1 MWKYIKKYKVLF
13 FISLLALLLVDF
25 SQLLIPRIIGKIYD
39 ALGDKGNSR
48 FFLISGLKIAGLGFS
63 VFAFRFF
70 WRIFL
75 IRMSRKVE
83 RDIRE
88 NLFYRLLTFSQH
100 FFGKWN
106 TGDLMARAIN
116 DINHIQRMF
125 SFGIVSIFDAVVM
138 GLMTLGFMLS
148 YDVKFTLIAVSPLS
162 LLSFIVLYF
171 EKRIHRLSLQV
182 QNRFSRLSTFVQ
194 EDFSGNFVL
203 KSLNREEEEK
213 LRFASVSRD
222 YLEKNVKLGRIQA
235 LLHASITFIIAISN
249 VLVIYVGG
257 KNVINGI
264 TSRGDLIAFLSYLN
278 MMVWPMIA
286 IGFAIN
292 IHQRGRASL
301 ERVEELTGYQ
311 PVITDP
317 PNPFIP
323 EKNPE
328 TISVDIRNL
337 TFSFGKRAPV
347 LENISFSIAPGET
360 VGLIGRIGSG
370 KSTLVKLLSRLLKTE
385 DETIL
390 FNGVDINRYRLNDLR
405 ALISYVPQEPFLF
418 STTIRENVAY
428 YDSSL
433 DDEAIMAAL
442 RKADLAETIAG
453 MPEGLDTS
461 LGERGVNL
469 SGGQKQRMT
478 IARAILKDA
487 PFFIFDDSFSSIDT
501 DTEERILTALVPIF
515 KNKSVLIIAHRIST
529 LRYADRIMVLDEG
542 RIVEEGTHQELLDS
556 RGTYYDIFN
565 RQKLEE
571 KLGRE

>member
-1 MWKYIKKYKVLF
+1 MWKYIKKYKFLF
-13 FISLLALLLVDF
+13 FTSLLALLLVDF

-39 ALGDKGNSR
+39 TLGDKGSFH
-48 FFLISGLKIAGLGFS
+48 FFLVSGLKIAGLGLS

-88 NLFYRLLTFSQH
+88 HLFYRLLSFSQH

-162 LLSFIVLYF
+162 LLSFIVLFF
-171 EKRIHRLSLQV
+171 EKRIHRLSLLV

-213 LRFASVSRD
+213 SRFASVSRD
-222 YLEKNVKLGRIQA
+222 YLDKNVRLGRIQA

-264 TSRGDLIAFLSYLN
+264 TSKGDLIAFLSYLN

-317 PNPFIP
+317 PRPFLP
-323 EKNPE
+323 EKSPE
-328 TISVDIRNL
+328 TLSVEIRDL
-337 TFSFGKRAPV
+337 TFAFGEGAPV
-347 LENISFSIAPGET
+347 LENISLSIAPGET

-390 FNGVDINRYRLNDLR
+390 FNGVDINRYKLNDLR

-433 DDEAIMAAL
+433 DDEAVTEAL
-442 RKADLAETIAG
+442 RKADLSDTIAE
-453 MPEGLDTS
+453 MPAGLDTS

-501 DTEERILTALVPIF
+501 DTEERILTALAPLF
-515 KNKSVLIIAHRIST
+515 ENKSVLIIAHRIST
-529 LRYADRIMVLDEG
+529 LRYADRIIVMDEG

-556 RGTYYDIFN
+556 RGAYYDIFN

>member
-1 MWKYIKKYKVLF
+1 MWKYIKKYKGIF
-13 FISLLALLLVDF
+13 FVSLLSLLLVDF
-25 SQLLIPRIIGKIYD
+25 SQLLIPRIIGRIYD
-39 ALGDKGNSR
+39 TLSEKGSFE
-48 FFLISGLKIAGLGFS
+48 FFFISGLKIAGLGLS

-75 IRMSRKVE
+75 IRMSRKIE

-88 NLFYRLLTFSQH
+88 SLFYKLLTFSQH
-100 FFGKWN
+100 FFGRWN

-138 GLMTLGFMLS
+138 GLMTLGFMVS
-148 YDVKFTLIAVSPLS
+148 YDLKFTLIAISPLT
-162 LLSFIVLYF
+162 LLTFIVLFF
-171 EKRIHRLSLQV
+171 EKRIHRLSVLV

-213 LRFASVSRD
+213 KRFASVNRD
-222 YLEKNVKLGRIQA
+222 YLEKNVQLGRIQA

-249 VLVIYVGG
+249 VIVIYVGG
-257 KNVINGI
+257 KNVIRGV
-264 TSRGDLIAFLSYLN
+264 TTTGDLIAFLSYLN

-311 PVITDP
+311 PIITDP
-317 PNPFIP
+317 PIPFIS
-323 EKNPE
+323 EKKEE
-328 TISVDIRNL
+328 TLSLQVKGL
-337 TFSFGKRAPV
+337 TFAFGSGTPV
-347 LENISFSIAPGET
+347 LKDMSFSIAPGET
-360 VGLIGRIGSG
+360 VGIIGRIGSG
-370 KSTLVKLLSRLLKTE
+370 KSTLVKLISRLLKTG
-385 DETIL
+385 DDTIL

-418 STTIRENVAY
+418 STTIRENIAY
-428 YDSSL
+428 YDNSL
-433 DDEAIMAAL
+433 DDDAVFDAL
-442 RKADLAETIAG
+442 RKADLLETIKE
-453 MPEGLDTS
+453 MPAGLDTS

-501 DTEERILTALVPIF
+501 DTEERILTALAPIF
-515 KNKSVLIIAHRIST
+515 RKKSVMIIAHRIST
-529 LRYADRIMVLDEG
+529 LRYADRILVLDEG
-542 RIVEEGTHQELLDS
+542 TIVEEGTHQALLEA
-556 RGTYYDIFN
+556 RGAYYDIFN